1 MDSEETQLEGYQ
13 IGINDYIAKPFTF
26 EILDARIKNLLLQ
39 QKQLKKDFQKQI
51 EINPGQIT
59 ITPVDAQ
66 FMKQTLE
73 AVEKNISNT
82 AYSVE
87 DLSRDLFMSRVA
99 LYKKLLALTGK
110 TPVEFIRIMRLKRGA
125 QLLEKSQM
133 TIAEIA
139 YEVGFNNPKI
149 FSKYFKEE
157 FKVLPS
163 QYQAGKVPDTSKD
176 V

>member
-1 MDSEETQLEGYQ
+1 LQ
-13 IGINDYIAKPFTF
+13 
-26 EILDARIKNLLLQ
+26 Q
-39 QKQLKKDFQKQI
+39 QKQLKKDFQRQI

-59 ITPVDAQ
+59 ITPVDEQ
-66 FMKQTLE
+66 FMKQTIE

-99 LYKKLLALTGK
+99 LYKKILALTGK

-163 QYQAGKVPDTSKD
+163 QYQAGKQQQHG
-176 V
+176 